1 MRRIQI
7 HLSKSDLKTIE
18 ALRSKGLHSSR
29 EISRAHIL
37 AALDYQLSDEQIGA
51 VLGVSRKVI
60 WRTLSAYR
68 EKGLDYAL
76 RDARRSGAPRK
87 YRPDQAQAEVAAV
100 ACSQPPP
107 GAKRWTVKLLTEAV
121 GQREGLAGIN
131 RESVRQLLKKTS

>member
-1 MRRIQI
+1 
-7 HLSKSDLKTIE
+7 
-18 ALRSKGLHSSR
+18 
-29 EISRAHIL
+29 
-37 AALDYQLSDEQIGA
+37 LSDEQIGA

-107 GAKRWTVKLLTEAV
+107 GAKRWTVELLTEAV

>member
-7 HLSKSDLKTIE
+7 HLSKSDLKAIA

-29 EISRAHIL
+29 EINRAHIL
-37 AALDYQLSDEQIGA
+37 AALGYQLSDEQIGA

-76 RDARRSGAPRK
+76 RDARRSER
-87 YRPDQAQAEVAAV
+87 
-100 ACSQPPP
+100 
-107 GAKRWTVKLLTEAV
+107 
-121 GQREGLAGIN
+121 
-131 RESVRQLLKKTS
+131 RESTAPIRPRPRWRRSPAANRLWGPSDGL

>member
-1 MRRIQI
+1 MRYG
-7 HLSKSDLKTIE
+7 TP
-18 ALRSKGLHSSR
+18 GVR
-29 EISRAHIL
+29 E
-37 AALDYQLSDEQIGA
+37 
-51 VLGVSRKVI
+51 
-60 WRTLSAYR
+60 
-68 EKGLDYAL
+68 
-76 RDARRSGAPRK
+76 RRGR

>member
-68 EKGLDYAL
+68 EEGLDYAL
-76 RDARRSGAPRK
+76 RDATRSGAPRK

>member
-1 MRRIQI
+1 MSVRSQA
-7 HLSKSDLKTIE
+7 ST
-18 ALRSKGLHSSR
+18 ALYACFHSISQPVSLRNAKVGLGH
-29 EISRAHIL
+29 
-37 AALDYQLSDEQIGA
+37 QLPEEQIGA

-60 WRTLSAYR
+60 WRTRSAYR